1 MQMILHQIEGGGGGG
16 GELGVAS
23 SHVGFVRKYS
33 IDLIDRSR
41 FLPFS
46 GPVSLLSMRAR
57 FS

>member
-1 MQMILHQIEGGGGGG
+1 MQMILHQNEEGG

-46 GPVSLLSMRAR
+46 GPVSLLRMRAR